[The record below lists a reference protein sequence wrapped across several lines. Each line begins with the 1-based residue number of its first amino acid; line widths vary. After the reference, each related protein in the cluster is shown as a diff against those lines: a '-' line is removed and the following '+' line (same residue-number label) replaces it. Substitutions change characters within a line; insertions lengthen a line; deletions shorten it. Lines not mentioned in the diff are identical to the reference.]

1 MASRRKENANAE
13 ALCAALWF
21 ELKML
26 WRERREMD
34 LKSKIR
40 RIPEFKGVVFWDI
53 TPLLKDRLAFRES
66 VKQMANHFRHKAADV
81 IVSSEARGFILGA
94 AMAYEL
100 GVGFV
105 PIRKKGKLPSKT
117 VKLTYQKEYE
127 PDTIEIH
134 EDSIEVGERVLL
146 IDDLLATGGT
156 IKANA
161 ELVEKLGGKVVG
173 IGFLIELGYLH
184 GRDAL
189 GGKYEVFSLINL
201 KTSNG

>member
-1 MASRRKENANAE
+1 VNAE
-13 ALCAALWF
+13 ALCATLWF
-21 ELKML
+21 ELKKL
-26 WRERREMD
+26 WKGRRELD

-53 TPLLKDRLAFRES
+53 TPLLKDKLAFSQS
-66 VKQMANHFRHKAADV
+66 VKEMANHFRHKAADV

-134 EDSIEVGERVLL
+134 EDSIKPGERVLL

-184 GRDAL
+184 GRNAL
-189 GGKYEVFSLINL
+189 GGRYEVFSLINL